1 MHISPKFALGLGSLV
16 LLTCALT
23 FGYAQ
28 GPIKRPT
35 QSGKPSEPRVI
46 TTPSDSVARKLVSV
60 PNVVGTLV
68 SDAFKALEAAGLRP
82 KITYLDQPN
91 PLARRGLISAIVPDA
106 GSLVIRGTEVELR
119 IPRAT
124 NAIGK
129 GKLGITDVERRMG
142 FDVDT
147 ARYEEMCSGADF
159 VLLKV
164 TARDGSIG
172 LAISATGGA
181 RLWNYDQVSDVRDV
195 ERPGLGSYLNY
206 TTCEDA
212 VRNKRNKGGSTFQIG
227 YGITHLPVAFCV
239 LTSKKQIGVVE
250 FKEADYIAS
259 KDDNYVFD
267 WALFENEPPLR
278 PTELR
283 P

>member
-1 MHISPKFALGLGSLV
+1 MHICAKFALGFGSLV

-23 FGYAQ
+23 LGYAQ
-28 GPIKRPT
+28 SPVKRPT
-35 QSGKPSEPRVI
+35 ESGKPSEPRVL
-46 TTPSDSVARKLVSV
+46 TAPGDSVARKLVSV
-60 PNVVGTLV
+60 PNVVGILLE
-68 SDAFKALEAAGLRP
+68 DAFKAVQEAGLRP
-82 KITYLDQPN
+82 RITYLDQPN

-164 TARDGSIG
+164 TATDGSIA

-181 RLWNYDQVSDVRDV
+181 RLWSYNQIGDVLDL
-195 ERPGLGSYLNY
+195 ERHLGSYLNY
-206 TTCEDA
+206 ITCEDA
-212 VRNKRNKGGSTFQIG
+212 VRNKRNKGGSTFQIA
-227 YGITHLPVAFCV
+227 YGITHVPFGFCV

-259 KDDNYVFD
+259 KDDNYVFE
-267 WALFENEPPLR
+267 WALFENEAPLR